1 MQTTKERLTPATY
14 KEIWAVVIGK
24 ETFFL
29 NEIQV
34 GVLKN
39 AMVSGNRGAI
49 WFEKFAISIPHVQCV
64 YLVEKRQANVLTA
77 GKEEKEMTE
86 EEREKAL
93 KKLAEVRKELSQKL
107 ILDKK
112 KK

>member
-64 YLVEKRQANVLTA
+64 YLVEKRQTNVLTA
-77 GKEEKEMTE
+77 GKEKEMTA